1 MNACDPLDTPRFH
14 TRTGVGSVGVIVQQ
28 QELEFKRLF
37 IEDPVLIYVE
47 RGTKRVR
54 WSGGEYL
61 IRAGEAIA
69 VAGGQPLDITNRL
82 AEDRSYRAYWLV
94 LDSTLIV
101 AQAHAH
107 PELAI
112 IRHAQ
117 PMTVGIQEL
126 REALQRAMQAVEDE
140 CIPDS
145 IASHR
150 VHELLI
156 WIGMHGCR
164 FEHARALAMG
174 VKVRRLIGQDFA
186 REWNAA
192 SVASFFAM
200 SEATLR
206 RKLADEGSSLSQI
219 LVDARMSFA
228 LQLLQS
234 TMQSVAQ
241 IALSVGYQTPSQFA
255 VRFRDRFGFPPTA
268 IRGHRRHISR
278 GTTTDLGSSMV
289 VRGQ

>member
-1 MNACDPLDTPRFH
+1 MNACGPHDTPRLV
-14 TRTGVGSVGVIVQQ
+14 TRIGVGSVGVILQQ

-37 IEDPVLIYVE
+37 IEKPLLIYVE

-69 VAGGQPLDITNRL
+69 LAGGQSLDITNRL
-82 AEDRSYRAYWLV
+82 AEDGSYRAYWLV
-94 LDSTLIV
+94 WDDALIV

-117 PMTVGIQEL
+117 PMTFGTPEF

-140 CIPDS
+140 RIPS
-145 IASHR
+145 GIAPHR
-150 VHELLI
+150 LQEILI

-164 FEHARALAMG
+164 FEHSKPVTMG
-174 VKVRRLIGQDFA
+174 AKLRRLIGQDFA
-186 REWNAA
+186 REWNAPSIA
-192 SVASFFAM
+192 SIFAM

-206 RKLADEGSSLSQI
+206 RKLADEGTNLSKI

-234 TMQSVAQ
+234 TMEPVAQ
-241 IALSVGYQTPSQFA
+241 IALTVGYQTPSQFA

-268 IRGHRRHISR
+268 IRGHRRPHI
-278 GTTTDLGSSMV
+278 
-289 VRGQ
+289 Q

>member
-1 MNACDPLDTPRFH
+1 MNACGPHDTPRLV
-14 TRTGVGSVGVIVQQ
+14 TRIGVGSVGVILQQ

-37 IEDPVLIYVE
+37 IENPLLIYVE

-69 VAGGQPLDITNRL
+69 LAGGQSLDITNRL
-82 AEDRSYRAYWLV
+82 AEDGSYRAFWLAW
-94 LDSTLIV
+94 DDTLIV

-117 PMTVGIQEL
+117 PLTFGTQEF

-140 CIPDS
+140 RIPSS
-145 IASHR
+145 IAPHR
-150 VHELLI
+150 LQEILI

-164 FEHARALAMG
+164 FEHSKPVTMG
-174 VKVRRLIGQDFA
+174 AKLRRLIGQDFA
-186 REWNAA
+186 REWNAPSIA
-192 SVASFFAM
+192 SIFAM

-206 RKLADEGSSLSQI
+206 RKLADEGTNLSKI

-234 TMQSVAQ
+234 TMEPVAQ
-241 IALSVGYQTPSQFA
+241 IALTVGYQTPSQFA

-268 IRGHRRHISR
+268 IRGHRRVHI
-278 GTTTDLGSSMV
+278 
-289 VRGQ
+289 Q

>member
-1 MNACDPLDTPRFH
+1 MNACGPHDTPRLV
-14 TRTGVGSVGVIVQQ
+14 TRIGVGSVGVILQQ

-37 IEDPVLIYVE
+37 IEKPLLIYVE

-69 VAGGQPLDITNRL
+69 LAGGQSLDITNRL
-82 AEDRSYRAYWLV
+82 AEDGSYRAYWLV
-94 LDSTLIV
+94 WDDALIV

-107 PELAI
+107 PELAV

-117 PMTVGIQEL
+117 TMTFGTQEF

-140 CIPDS
+140 RIPS
-145 IASHR
+145 GIALHR
-150 VHELLI
+150 LQEILI

-164 FEHARALAMG
+164 FEHSKPVTMG
-174 VKVRRLIGQDFA
+174 AKLRRLIGQDFA
-186 REWNAA
+186 REWNAPSIA
-192 SVASFFAM
+192 SIFAM

-206 RKLADEGSSLSQI
+206 RKLADEGTNLSKI

-234 TMQSVAQ
+234 TMEPVAQ
-241 IALSVGYQTPSQFA
+241 IALTVGYQTPSQFA

-268 IRGHRRHISR
+268 IRGHRRPHI
-278 GTTTDLGSSMV
+278 
-289 VRGQ
+289 Q

>member
-1 MNACDPLDTPRFH
+1 MNACAPHDTPRLI
-14 TRTGVGSVGVIVQQ
+14 TRIGVGSVGVILQQ

-37 IEDPVLIYVE
+37 IENPLLIYVE
-47 RGTKRVR
+47 HGAKRVR

-69 VAGGQPLDITNRL
+69 LAGGQSLDITNRL
-82 AEDRSYRAYWLV
+82 AEDGSYRAYWLV
-94 LDSTLIV
+94 WDDALIV

-117 PMTVGIQEL
+117 PMTFETQEF

-140 CIPDS
+140 RIPSS
-145 IASHR
+145 IAPHR
-150 VHELLI
+150 LQEILI

-164 FEHARALAMG
+164 FEHSKAMTMG
-174 VKVRRLIGQDFA
+174 AKLRRLIGQDYA
-186 REWNAA
+186 RDWNAPSIA
-192 SVASFFAM
+192 SVFAM

-206 RKLADEGSSLSQI
+206 RRLADEGTNLSKI

-234 TMQSVAQ
+234 TVQPVAQ
-241 IALSVGYQTPSQFA
+241 IALTVGYQTPSQFA
-255 VRFRDRFGFPPTA
+255 IRFRDRFGFPPTA
-268 IRGHRRHISR
+268 IRGHRRAHI
-278 GTTTDLGSSMV
+278 
-289 VRGQ
+289 Q